1 MSSSGLTLQALFL
14 SAQKKQEQLN
24 HIDPGSETYKELQHA
39 TISELKDCQNLVTRT
54 AMFSVN
60 EEIDD
65 ISTQDIPYGSSHDA
79 VCGNPLIFTD
89 ILQLNIC

>member
-1 MSSSGLTLQALFL
+1 MSNSGLTLQALFL
-14 SAQKKQEQLN
+14 SAKKKQEQLN
-24 HIDPGSETYKELQHA
+24 RIDPGSETYKELQHA
-39 TISELKDCQNLVTRT
+39 TISELKECQNLVTRT